1 MHKLI
6 EDLRIG
12 LLGAAAGLFSS
23 SLVLLIDRIDSYYA
37 SLAAFEN
44 EDQVC
49 GTNFVHELFWLPL
62 TFSHMVMSVV
72 ASFVVHRYL
81 SNRITSPFLLWQTV
95 GITTLLGWG
104 LAGIT
109 VVVLQ
114 CVVRGNLYP
123 LEHLLTS
130 MDWTLAKYVSVVFAC
145 NVFYGSVIDA
155 STRQYESNLSQAN
168 STSDAT

>member
-1 MHKLI
+1 MRKLI

-23 SLVLLIDRIDSYYA
+23 SVLLLIDRIDSYYA
-37 SLAAFEN
+37 SLAAYEN
-44 EDQVC
+44 EDQFC
-49 GTNFVHELFWLPL
+49 GTSGLHELFWLPL

-72 ASFVVHRYL
+72 ASFLVHRYL
-81 SNRITSPFLLWQTV
+81 SNSIRSPFLLWQTV

-104 LAGIT
+104 LTGIT

-114 CVVRGNLYP
+114 CLVRGNLYP
-123 LEHLLTS
+123 LEHLVTS
-130 MDWTLAKYVSVVFAC
+130 VDWTLAKYVSVVFAC

-155 STRQYESNLSQAN
+155 STRQYTQQLES
-168 STSDAT
+168 D